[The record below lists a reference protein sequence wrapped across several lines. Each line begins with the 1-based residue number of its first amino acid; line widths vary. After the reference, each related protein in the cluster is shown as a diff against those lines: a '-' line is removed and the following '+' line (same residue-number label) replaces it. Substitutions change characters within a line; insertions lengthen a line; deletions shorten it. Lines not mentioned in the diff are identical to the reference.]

1 MSVMFL
7 KQLKLHRDALE
18 SRLHRGGGA
27 SAEQELAQT
36 RQFLSATKDEKWR
49 RQLLK
54 RIKSLEESKKKTTDT
69 GDLQKRFKLIDDLYQ
84 VVQHHPDYNRTRKRR
99 APKD

>member
-1 MSVMFL
+1 MFL
-7 KQLKLHRDALE
+7 KQLHLHRAALE

-27 SAEQELAQT
+27 SVDQELAQT

-54 RIKSLEESKKKTTDT
+54 RIKSLEEGKKKALDSS
-69 GDLQKRFKLIDDLYQ
+69 DLQRRFKLVDDLYQ

-99 APKD
+99 AVKV